1 MAAADPSLPAHRTK
15 AHKLRALQ
23 KAGTIDPTD
32 ALWLHDYEDKQKRSK
47 NYGSSRSA
55 REVNATFHMKE
66 AAEAEGTG
74 SAAIA
79 AASAALVAKEEGRR
93 LDALL
98 LNAVDA
104 MKASAEINRQ
114 TALMLKEDYGSIFE
128 LMIRRTEVL
137 EQTHIEMLQ
146 TVRTHHLAATQLEG
160 ALIQREAEA
169 KPEDQLLMMLMSK
182 YLGVPVDQV
191 AAVAAAGGTNGAPPR
206 PPQRRPQRPP
216 PKTPPTTPPNGAAA
230 K

>member
-1 MAAADPSLPAHRTK
+1 MK
-15 AHKLRALQ
+15 AMRLRKQPHLSP
-23 KAGTIDPTD
+23 IDV
-32 ALWLHDYEDKQKRSK
+32 LWLADYDKRHPNKPGGGGTSK
-47 NYGSSRSA
+47 NFGSSRSA
-55 REVNATFHMKE
+55 RKVNATFQMEE

-74 SAAIA
+74 NAAIA
-79 AASAALVAKEEGRR
+79 AASAALVAKAEGER
-93 LDALL
+93 LDSLTIGAIDAL
-98 LNAVDA
+98 
-104 MKASAEINRQ
+104 KASAEVNRQ

-191 AAVAAAGGTNGAPPR
+191 AAVAAAGGANGGAPPR

-216 PKTPPTTPPNGAAA
+216 PKTPPPTTPPNGAAA